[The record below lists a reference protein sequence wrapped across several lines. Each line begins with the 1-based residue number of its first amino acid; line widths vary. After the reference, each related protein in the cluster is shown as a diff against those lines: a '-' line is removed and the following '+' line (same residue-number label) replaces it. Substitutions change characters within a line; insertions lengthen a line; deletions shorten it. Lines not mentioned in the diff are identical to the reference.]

1 MTRVALFFGLLSSAR
16 AACDAACYSLPST
29 PSAGR
34 AADGAFLQCCACSA
48 DATPLLAGLSAAD
61 RAALCATSP
70 PQNAS
75 AIGSRVAAAVYALQQ
90 MQGMWYLDG
99 GGPEDS
105 LLLCPAGTRW

>member
-34 AADGAFLQCCACSA
+34 
-48 DATPLLAGLSAAD
+48 AAD